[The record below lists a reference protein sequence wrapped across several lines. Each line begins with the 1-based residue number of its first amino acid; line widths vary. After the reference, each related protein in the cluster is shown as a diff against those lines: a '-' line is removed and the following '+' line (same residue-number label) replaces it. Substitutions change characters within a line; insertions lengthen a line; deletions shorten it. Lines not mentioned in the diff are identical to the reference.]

1 VNAVEPLKRYLIDY
15 QGFDDTEMHLE
26 SNALGDPWDINDPN
40 TDPLAESRIGAG
52 WDKAFSGHYELTGRI
67 TGEARI
73 RGKTYAVDCIDTAD
87 RSWGV
92 RDDRTV
98 ANITWLHGSFGEDL
112 TLHAMALI
120 DPAHDENFG
129 GLISGY
135 VLENGKAYGLVEMTG
150 RSERS
155 GMYAMS
161 TLLEAVDVRGPR
173 YQISGA
179 TMNAGPLGPRPAVL
193 YVQHFMRWNC
203 DGKIGYGVQTDG
215 ITRAYATRH
224 RDALGTRIGV
234 SR

>member
-98 ANITWLHGSFGEDL
+98 TNITWRL
-112 TLHAMALI
+112 LI
-120 DPAHDENFG
+120 
-129 GLISGY
+129 LRTTKISA
-135 VLENGKAYGLVEMTG
+135 VSLVATCWKTG
-150 RSERS
+150 RP
-155 GMYAMS
+155 
-161 TLLEAVDVRGPR
+161 TV
-173 YQISGA
+173 
-179 TMNAGPLGPRPAVL
+179 
-193 YVQHFMRWNC
+193 
-203 DGKIGYGVQTDG
+203 
-215 ITRAYATRH
+215 
-224 RDALGTRIGV
+224 
-234 SR
+234 